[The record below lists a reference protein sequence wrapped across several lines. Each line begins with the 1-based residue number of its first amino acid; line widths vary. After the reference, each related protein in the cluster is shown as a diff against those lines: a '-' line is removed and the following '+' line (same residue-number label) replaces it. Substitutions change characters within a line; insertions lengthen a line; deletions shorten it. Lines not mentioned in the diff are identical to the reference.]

1 MSYTLKP
8 LEFSDLDFTVETA
21 LKIYN
26 NSDPD
31 KYPEFKI
38 TNDVDRATRFQKF
51 FRMFLI
57 PAEFNNHNIRKAF
70 GLFKGDEC
78 ICLVGVR
85 RWGHLPSWSISWL
98 LSPSIGPRFIP
109 IFRILVQELCA
120 FHEEAGMNEFY
131 VTYPSTREAAYSKI
145 MLPVRERY
153 FTFIE
158 CVVPKN
164 ERHPYGFI
172 HELMGGTLHPHDMSF
187 RRYILRRD
195 HTEAPSA
202 GGKHVGLAEAES
214 NLNERL
220 AKIQERQDKL
230 AAWKEENADKIAEH
244 KETAA
249 KKKAEAIEK
258 LENEK
263 ANNNVT

>member
-1 MSYTLKP
+1 MPYTLKP

-21 LKIYN
+21 LKIYD

-38 TNDVDRATRFQKF
+38 TNDTDRATRFQKF

-57 PAEFNNHNIRKAF
+57 PSEFNNHNIRKAF
-70 GLFKGDEC
+70 GLFRDDEC

-98 LSPSIGPRFIP
+98 LSPSLGARFIP
-109 IFRILVQELCA
+109 IFRILMKELCE
-120 FHEEAGMNEFY
+120 FHEAAGMNEFY
-131 VTYPSTREAAYSKI
+131 VTYPSSRESAYSKI

-164 ERHPYGFI
+164 ERHPYGLI
-172 HELMGGTLHPHDMSF
+172 HELMGGVLHTHEMSF
-187 RRYILRRD
+187 RRYILRREN
-195 HTEAPSA
+195 TEAPSA
-202 GGKHVGLAEAES
+202 GGKHVSKAAAETD
-214 NLNERL
+214 LNARL
-220 AKIQERQDKL
+220 EKFQVRQDKIT
-230 AAWKEENADKIAEH
+230 AFKEEHANEIAEA
-244 KETAA
+244 KEAAA
-249 KKKAEAIEK
+249 KAKAEAIEK

-263 ANNNVT
+263 AINIVT

>member
-21 LKIYN
+21 LKIYE

-51 FRMFLI
+51 FKMFLI
-57 PAEFNNHNIRKAF
+57 PSQFNNHNIRKAF
-70 GLFKGDEC
+70 GLFKDDEC

-98 LSPSIGPRFIP
+98 LSPSIGARFIP
-109 IFRILVQELCA
+109 IFRILVQELCD
-120 FHEEAGMNEFY
+120 FHEKAGMNEFY
-131 VTYPSTREAAYSKI
+131 VTYPSNREAAYSKI

-153 FTFIE
+153 FSFIE

-187 RRYILRRD
+187 RRYILRREN
-195 HTEAPSA
+195 TEAPSA
-202 GGKHVGLAEAES
+202 GGKHVGLAEAETA
-214 NLNERL
+214 LTARL
-220 AKIQERQDKL
+220 EKIQERQDKI
-230 AAWKEENADKIAEH
+230 KEY
-244 KETAA
+244 KE
-249 KKKAEAIEK
+249 KRQKEK
-258 LENEK
+258 LENEN
-263 ANNNVT
+263 ANSEAS

>member
-1 MSYTLKP
+1 MSYTLKA
-8 LEFSDLDFTVETA
+8 LEFGDLDFTVATA
-21 LKIYN
+21 LKIYE

-38 TNDVDRATRFQKF
+38 TNDTDRATRFQKF
-51 FRMFLI
+51 FKMFLI
-57 PAEFNNHNIRKAF
+57 PSEFNNHNIRKAF

-98 LSPSIGPRFIP
+98 LSPSLGARFIP
-109 IFRILVQELCA
+109 IFRILMKELCE
-120 FHEEAGMNEFY
+120 FHEAAGMNEFY
-131 VTYPSTREAAYSKI
+131 VTYPSSRESAYSKI

-164 ERHPYGFI
+164 ERHPYGLI
-172 HELMGGTLHPHDMSF
+172 HELMGGVLHPHEMSF

-202 GGKHVGLAEAES
+202 GGKHVGLEEAKAIRVANFEKLQQRQTKIEEYKQ
-214 NLNERL
+214 NK
-220 AKIQERQDKL
+220 AKEQLQN
-230 AAWKEENADKIAEH
+230 ENANSEGI
-244 KETAA
+244 
-249 KKKAEAIEK
+249 
-258 LENEK
+258 
-263 ANNNVT
+263 

>member
-1 MSYTLKP
+1 MPYTLKP
-8 LEFSDLDFTVETA
+8 LEFGDLDFTVETA
-21 LKIYN
+21 LKIYD

-31 KYPEFKI
+31 KYPDFKI

-57 PAEFNNHNIRKAF
+57 PSEFNNHNIRKAF
-70 GLFKGDEC
+70 GLFKDDEC

-98 LSPSIGPRFIP
+98 LSPSIGARFIP
-109 IFRILVQELCA
+109 IFRVLMKELCE
-120 FHEEAGMNEFY
+120 FHEAAGMNEFY
-131 VTYPSTREAAYSKI
+131 VTYPSNREAAYSKI

-164 ERHPYGFI
+164 ERHHYGFI
-172 HELMGGTLHPHDMSF
+172 HELMGGTLHPHDMTF

-195 HTEAPSA
+195 NTEAASA
-202 GGKHVGLAEAES
+202 GGTHTKRAEADAALSERLIKI
-214 NLNERL
+214 NEHLERVKEYKEKKLNE
-220 AKIQERQDKL
+220 
-230 AAWKEENADKIAEH
+230 N
-244 KETAA
+244 T
-249 KKKAEAIEK
+249 
-258 LENEK
+258 
-263 ANNNVT
+263 

>member
-8 LEFSDLDFTVETA
+8 LEFSDLDSTVATA
-21 LKIYN
+21 LQIYEN
-26 NSDPD
+26 ADPD

-38 TNDVDRATRFQKF
+38 TNDTDRTTRFQKF

-57 PAEFNNHNIRKAF
+57 PSNFNNHNIRKAF

-78 ICLVGVR
+78 VCLVGVR

-98 LSPSIGPRFIP
+98 LSPSIGARFIP

-120 FHEEAGMNEFY
+120 FHENAGMNEFY

-153 FTFIE
+153 FTFVE

-172 HELMGGTLHPHDMSF
+172 HELMGGALHPHDMSF

-195 HTEAPSA
+195 NTEAPSA
-202 GGKHVGLAEAES
+202 GGKHVGLTEAETD
-214 NLNERL
+214 LTARL
-220 AKIQERQDKL
+220 GKIQERK
-230 AAWKEENADKIAEH
+230 DKIEEY
-244 KETAA
+244 KQNRA
-249 KKKAEAIEK
+249 KEK
-258 LENEK
+258 LENEN
-263 ANNNVT
+263 ANNEAT

>member
-8 LEFSDLDFTVETA
+8 LEFSDLDSTVETA
-21 LKIYN
+21 LRIYE

-57 PAEFNNHNIRKAF
+57 PSEFNNHNIRKAF

-131 VTYPSTREAAYSKI
+131 VTYPSSREAAYSKI
-145 MLPVRERY
+145 MLPMRERY
-153 FTFIE
+153 FTFVE

-187 RRYILRRD
+187 RRYILRRENN
-195 HTEAPSA
+195 EAPSA
-202 GGKHVGLAEAES
+202 GGKHTTLAEAET

-220 AKIQERQDKL
+220 AKIQEHLDRVK
-230 AAWKEENADKIAEH
+230 EH
-244 KETAA
+244 KEKLANE
-249 KKKAEAIEK
+249 EANK
-258 LENEK
+258 
-263 ANNNVT
+263 NVT

>member
-21 LKIYN
+21 LKIYD

-38 TNDVDRATRFQKF
+38 TNDIDRATRFQKF

-57 PAEFNNHNIRKAF
+57 PSEFNNHNIRKAF
-70 GLFKGDEC
+70 GLFKDDEC

-109 IFRILVQELCA
+109 IFRILVQELCD
-120 FHEEAGMNEFY
+120 FHEKAGMNEFY

-145 MLPVRERY
+145 MLPIRERY
-153 FTFIE
+153 FTFVE

-172 HELMGGTLHPHDMSF
+172 HELMGGTLHPHEMSF

-195 HTEAPSA
+195 NTDAPSA
-202 GGKHVGLAEAES
+202 GGKHVSMAAAES
-214 NLNERL
+214 DLNARL
-220 AKIQERQDKL
+220 EKFQERQEKIREY
-230 AAWKEENADKIAEH
+230 KEQ
-244 KETAA
+244 KE
-249 KKKAEAIEK
+249 KEK
-258 LENEK
+258 LENEN
-263 ANNNVT
+263 ANNEAS

>member
-21 LKIYN
+21 LKIYD

-57 PAEFNNHNIRKAF
+57 PSEFNNHNIRKAF
-70 GLFKGDEC
+70 GLFKDDEC

-98 LSPSIGPRFIP
+98 LSPSIGARFIP

-120 FHEEAGMNEFY
+120 FHEAAGMNEFY

-145 MLPVRERY
+145 MLPIRERY

-172 HELMGGTLHPHDMSF
+172 HELMGGTLHSHDMSF
-187 RRYILRRD
+187 RRYILRREN
-195 HTEAPSA
+195 TEAPSA
-202 GGKHVGLAEAES
+202 GGKHVSMAAAES
-214 NLNERL
+214 DLNARLEKFQERL
-220 AKIQERQDKL
+220 DKIKEYKENKAKEQL
-230 AAWKEENADKIAEH
+230 ENAND
-244 KETAA
+244 
-249 KKKAEAIEK
+249 
-258 LENEK
+258 
-263 ANNNVT
+263 

>member
-1 MSYTLKP
+1 MPYTLKP
-8 LEFSDLDFTVETA
+8 LEFGDLDFTVETA
-21 LKIYN
+21 LKIYD

-31 KYPEFKI
+31 KYPDFKI

-57 PAEFNNHNIRKAF
+57 PSEFNNHNIRKAF
-70 GLFKGDEC
+70 GLFKDDEC

-98 LSPSIGPRFIP
+98 LSPSIGARFIP
-109 IFRILVQELCA
+109 IFRVLMKELCE
-120 FHEEAGMNEFY
+120 FHEAAGMNEFY
-131 VTYPSTREAAYSKI
+131 VTYPSNREAAYSKI

-172 HELMGGTLHPHDMSF
+172 HELMGGTLHPHDMTF

-195 HTEAPSA
+195 NTEAASA
-202 GGKHVGLAEAES
+202 GGTHTKRAEADAALSERLIKI
-214 NLNERL
+214 NEHLERVKEYKEKKLNE
-220 AKIQERQDKL
+220 
-230 AAWKEENADKIAEH
+230 N
-244 KETAA
+244 T
-249 KKKAEAIEK
+249 
-258 LENEK
+258 
-263 ANNNVT
+263 

>member
-1 MSYTLKP
+1 MPYTLKP

-21 LKIYN
+21 LKIYE

-31 KYPEFKI
+31 KYPDFKI

-57 PAEFNNHNIRKAF
+57 PSEFNNHNIRKAF
-70 GLFKGDEC
+70 GLFRDDEC

-98 LSPSIGPRFIP
+98 LSPSIGARFIP
-109 IFRILVQELCA
+109 IFRVLMKELCD
-120 FHEEAGMNEFY
+120 FHEAAGMNEFY
-131 VTYPSTREAAYSKI
+131 VTYPSNREAAYSKI
-145 MLPVRERY
+145 MLPIRERY

-158 CVVPKN
+158 CVVPTN

-172 HELMGGTLHPHDMSF
+172 HELMGGTLHPHDMTF

-195 HTEAPSA
+195 NTEAASA
-202 GGKHVGLAEAES
+202 GGTHTKRAEADAALSERLIKI
-214 NLNERL
+214 NEHLERVKEYKEKKLNE
-220 AKIQERQDKL
+220 
-230 AAWKEENADKIAEH
+230 N
-244 KETAA
+244 T
-249 KKKAEAIEK
+249 
-258 LENEK
+258 
-263 ANNNVT
+263 

>member
-8 LEFSDLDFTVETA
+8 LEFSDLDFTVATA
-21 LKIYN
+21 LKIYE

-38 TNDVDRATRFQKF
+38 TNDVDRETRFKKF

-57 PAEFNNHNIRKAF
+57 PSEFNNHNIRKAF
-70 GLFKGDEC
+70 GLFKDDEC

-98 LSPSIGPRFIP
+98 LSPSIGARFIP
-109 IFRILVQELCA
+109 IFRILVKELCD
-120 FHEEAGMNEFY
+120 FHEKAGMNEFY

-145 MLPVRERY
+145 MLPIRERY
-153 FTFIE
+153 FTFVE

-172 HELMGGTLHPHDMSF
+172 HELMGGTLHPHEMSF

-195 HTEAPSA
+195 NTDAPSA
-202 GGKHVGLAEAES
+202 GGKHVSMAAAEAD
-214 NLNERL
+214 LNSRL
-220 AKIQERQDKL
+220 EKFQERQEKIREY
-230 AAWKEENADKIAEH
+230 KEQ
-244 KETAA
+244 KE
-249 KKKAEAIEK
+249 KEK
-258 LENEK
+258 LENDN
-263 ANNNVT
+263 ANNEAS

>member
-8 LEFSDLDFTVETA
+8 LEFSDLDSTVATA
-21 LKIYN
+21 LKIYE

-38 TNDVDRATRFQKF
+38 TNDVDRETRFKKF

-57 PAEFNNHNIRKAF
+57 PSDFNNHNIRKAF
-70 GLFKGDEC
+70 GLFEGDEC

-98 LSPSIGPRFIP
+98 LSPSIGARFIP
-109 IFRILVQELCA
+109 IFRILIQELCA

-153 FTFIE
+153 FTFVE

-172 HELMGGTLHPHDMSF
+172 HELMGGTLHPHEMSF

-195 HTEAPSA
+195 NTDAPSA
-202 GGKHVGLAEAES
+202 GGKHVSMAAAES
-214 NLNERL
+214 DLNARL
-220 AKIQERQDKL
+220 EKFQERQAKI
-230 AAWKEENADKIAEH
+230 KEHLEQ
-244 KETAA
+244 KE
-249 KKKAEAIEK
+249 KEQ
-258 LENEK
+258 LENEN
-263 ANNNVT
+263 ANNKAS

>member
-8 LEFSDLDFTVETA
+8 LEFSDLDSTVETA
-21 LKIYN
+21 LKIYA

-31 KYPEFKI
+31 KYPDFKI
-38 TNDVDRATRFQKF
+38 TNDVDRSTRFQKF

-57 PAEFNNHNIRKAF
+57 PSDFNNHNIRKAF
-70 GLFKGDEC
+70 GLFKDDEC

-98 LSPSIGPRFIP
+98 LSPSIGARFIP
-109 IFRILVQELCA
+109 IFRELMAKLCK
-120 FHEEAGMNEFY
+120 FHEFAGMNEFY
-131 VTYPSTREAAYSKI
+131 VTYPSDREAAYSKI

-153 FTFIE
+153 FTFVE

-172 HELMGGTLHPHDMSF
+172 HELLGATLHPHDMSF

-195 HTEAPSA
+195 NTDAPSA
-202 GGKHVGLAEAES
+202 GGKHVSMAAAES
-214 NLNERL
+214 DLNARL
-220 AKIQERQDKL
+220 EKFQERQAKIEEY
-230 AAWKEENADKIAEH
+230 KEQK
-244 KETAA
+244 A
-249 KKKAEAIEK
+249 KEK
-258 LENEK
+258 LENENADNK
-263 ANNNVT
+263 TS

>member
-8 LEFSDLDFTVETA
+8 LEFSDLDFTVATA
-21 LKIYN
+21 LKIYEK
-26 NSDPD
+26 SDPD

-38 TNDVDRATRFQKF
+38 TNDTDRATRFQKF

-57 PAEFNNHNIRKAF
+57 PSEFNNHNIRKAF
-70 GLFKGDEC
+70 GLFRDDEC

-109 IFRILVQELCA
+109 IFRILVQELCE
-120 FHEEAGMNEFY
+120 FHEAAGMNEFY

-153 FTFIE
+153 FTFVE

-172 HELMGGTLHPHDMSF
+172 HELMGGTLHPHEMSF
-187 RRYILRRD
+187 RRYILRREN
-195 HTEAPSA
+195 TEAPSA
-202 GGKHVGLAEAES
+202 GGKHVSMASAES
-214 NLNERL
+214 DLNARLEKFQARL
-220 AKIQERQDKL
+220 AKIEEYKKNKAEETL
-230 AAWKEENADKIAEH
+230 KNENANN
-244 KETAA
+244 
-249 KKKAEAIEK
+249 EA
-258 LENEK
+258 
-263 ANNNVT
+263 T